1 MGTASDSRVRF
12 CETRFYRPLPDV
24 YIEHGNY
31 YDFWN
36 HAIKGLWDEA
46 GQPLNLERTTITLPV
61 GSWYFQHA
69 ANLISIQYAYFD
81 HLEPSMNTMRQIAL
95 LCLLNPR
102 LILETASLTMEML
115 SYARKALAN
124 LQPGEEHNPVRMFEE
139 TMMDFV
145 AFQEDMVAHKSDW
158 APRTEDLQIS
168 PEVLQEFVMLRD
180 ALALPLQE
188 AVSTICTPITYQMGE
203 SVALGIQSVLKADPR
218 LRYAIAGHTHMERI
232 DPVSEGTQVYLN
244 TASWTVRLSPPA
256 PGQITG
262 TDGPVLM
269 NWLHHP
275 DWNNIPLRDVTQLTF
290 ALVTATN
297 SGPASAS
304 LCVWEGGLYGNYRVL
319 A

>member
-1 MGTASDSRVRF
+1 MSVIKLIVSDLELADGSSILDGFGDRQQSAFEGLLRVASVQSGVDGHANAGIPLSQADDVELIINGDCFDFLVTTPFDLNGVVDQAMALHKLERIIAAHRPFFMALRAFIEVPGRSVTFITGNHDIELCFVEVRRQICSTIVGTASDSRVRF

-36 HAIKGLWDEA
+36 HAIKGLWNEA
-46 GQPLNLERTTITLPV
+46 GQPVNLEPTTITLPV

-115 SYARKALAN
+115 SYPRKALAN

-158 APRTEDLQIS
+158 APRTEDMQIS
-168 PEVLQEFVMLRD
+168 PEVLQEFAML
-180 ALALPLQE
+180 
-188 AVSTICTPITYQMGE
+188 
-203 SVALGIQSVLKADPR
+203 
-218 LRYAIAGHTHMERI
+218 
-232 DPVSEGTQVYLN
+232 
-244 TASWTVRLSPPA
+244 
-256 PGQITG
+256 
-262 TDGPVLM
+262 
-269 NWLHHP
+269 
-275 DWNNIPLRDVTQLTF
+275 
-290 ALVTATN
+290 
-297 SGPASAS
+297 
-304 LCVWEGGLYGNYRVL
+304 
-319 A
+319 